1 MPPKKRQ
8 KVADIKLNLG
18 KMEPIPEDPN
28 EGRRVLIRLKPNK
41 KANYT
46 AYQNITVKIGDD
58 KYVYSEAWSLN
69 TTKSRYDTFSVP
81 DDLRH
86 HKYKSTAE
94 MWIEKGGVDS
104 TYKVGKLYSTRSPWG
119 KTKGR
124 WKLREI
130 PANTK
135 VTRRETVFRWSEGG
149 KITATEKRS
158 KHIDLTNA

>member
-8 KVADIKLNLG
+8 KVVDVKLKLG

-46 AYQNITVKIGDD
+46 AYQNITVTIGKD

-81 DDLRH
+81 PDLRH
-86 HKYKSTAE
+86 LTYKSKAD
-94 MWIEKGGVDS
+94 MWIEKGGVDG
-104 TYKVGKLYSTRSPWG
+104 TYKVGKLHDAKSPWG

-124 WKLREI
+124 WKLREV
-130 PANTK
+130 PADTK
-135 VTRRETVFRWSEGG
+135 VTHRETKFTWSKDG

-158 KHIDLTNA
+158 KHIDLSNA